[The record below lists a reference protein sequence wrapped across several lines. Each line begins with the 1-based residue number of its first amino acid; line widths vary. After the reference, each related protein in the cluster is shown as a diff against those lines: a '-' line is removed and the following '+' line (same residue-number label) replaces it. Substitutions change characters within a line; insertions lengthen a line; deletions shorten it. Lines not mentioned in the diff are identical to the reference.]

1 MPTPEP
7 KAANKSSYKFDL
19 CHLTKSRRRRR
30 VVTNV
35 FRDSE
40 LSPKIGRGKAN
51 SIKHFIAAKWR
62 KPILTSC
69 QINFYTKYILYIALM
84 SANIVAI
91 RKIEKTLRPL
101 SHQEVLLIFCQYRC
115 RYRFHSRSSPHNM
128 LENIAGGYRLSCRNI
143 YSIDN
148 FNAIWCANYP
158 RAICLVCILPNRD
171 RTL

>member
-1 MPTPEP
+1 MKKTYFNVLP
-7 KAANKSSYKFDL
+7 NKF
-19 CHLTKSRRRRR
+19 H
-30 VVTNV
+30 
-35 FRDSE
+35 
-40 LSPKIGRGKAN
+40 
-51 SIKHFIAAKWR
+51 
-62 KPILTSC
+62 
-69 QINFYTKYILYIALM
+69 TKYILYIALM

-158 RAICLVCILPNRD
+158 RAICLFLHFAESRPNPIKCVFEGEEKM
-171 RTL
+171 TQ